1 MDSEEAS
8 ESRGSYTSQ
17 KHIEEQIQIAKK
29 LMELYIYI
37 YKKAMEQ
44 LIILTLSSKA
54 KKKANRNC
62 RGQCTIILS

>member
-37 YKKAMEQ
+37 KRQ
-44 LIILTLSSKA
+44 WNSS
-54 KKKANRNC
+54 
-62 RGQCTIILS
+62 